1 MSVDLLQAR
10 RWGLAA
16 SEPLGY
22 HGNQCLTMLA
32 KAVRREK
39 AQRNWWHDRM
49 VWAAFLPH
57 VPGLALVRSTR
68 ARPPVP
74 NLDLGGYALW

>member
-1 MSVDLLQAR
+1 
-10 RWGLAA
+10 
-16 SEPLGY
+16 
-22 HGNQCLTMLA
+22 
-32 KAVRREK
+32 
-39 AQRNWWHDRM
+39 M

-74 NLDLGGYALW
+74 YFDLEAMRFGRFGGPFSVWNSNYVCVAT